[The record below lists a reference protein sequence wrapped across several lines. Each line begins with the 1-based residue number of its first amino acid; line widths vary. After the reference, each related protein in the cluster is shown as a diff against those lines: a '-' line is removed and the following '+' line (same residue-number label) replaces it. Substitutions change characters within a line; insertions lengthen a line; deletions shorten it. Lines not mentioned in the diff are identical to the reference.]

1 VPICVSLA
9 ALLVL
14 TLRKYRHPDH
24 RPGTRNPQD
33 SAKAAI
39 ATAG

>member
-1 VPICVSLA
+1 VPICVGLA

-14 TLRKYRHPDH
+14 TLREYRHPDH